1 MRDPISSRSIEHT
14 ILFYEHWTINRYY
27 IQKMG
32 ASFIHSFIQVSI
44 WCIWHGINW
53 KYSNGPFF
61 WLSAGPS
68 CHTSWLY
75 SINHFSEL
83 SKYLC
88 SFSRIQMQQSHLK
101 WCLFHKLCYLYR
113 NLQRKNKADTLQNH
127 MVPFPI
133 KGEINTLRYKTLVY
147 ALDTARVLIPNVN
160 RDNVKRHHQVAR
172 TFCLL
177 LLSEWVSCV
186 T

>member
-1 MRDPISSRSIEHT
+1 MNTRPVLYSENGCS
-14 ILFYEHWTINRYY
+14 
-27 IQKMG
+27 
-32 ASFIHSFIQVSI
+32 IHSFIQVSI
-44 WCIWHGINW
+44 RCIWHGINW

-61 WLSAGPS
+61 WHSAGPS
-68 CHTSWLY
+68 CHTIWLF
-75 SINHFSEL
+75 SINHFSKL

-101 WCLFHKLCYLYR
+101 WYLFHKLCYLYR
-113 NLQRKNKADTLQNH
+113 NLQSKNKADTLQNH

-133 KGEINTLRYKTLVY
+133 KGEINTLRYKTLCMY

-172 TFCLL
+172 TFCLR
-177 LLSEWVSCV
+177 LLSECCV